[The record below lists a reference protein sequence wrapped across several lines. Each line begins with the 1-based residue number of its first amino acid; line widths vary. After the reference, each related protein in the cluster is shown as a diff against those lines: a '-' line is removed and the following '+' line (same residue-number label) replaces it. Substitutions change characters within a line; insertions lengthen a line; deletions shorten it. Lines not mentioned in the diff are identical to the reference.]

1 MNIVIFCFLFLS
13 LFLDFFAF
21 NFISFSFNNISF
33 IFPMFF
39 LVSNIILFKY
49 LNKNNIYIFILFII
63 LYSSVILN
71 NTILGMVLFSWIYFF
86 NKVFV
91 SIPLIIR
98 SILLIFIYDIIFYLI
113 LVLFNYLDFSIYFYL
128 YKVLRSILINIIYLF
143 LGDFVLK
150 KINL

>member
-13 LFLDFFAF
+13 LFLDFFVF

-71 NTILGMVLFSWIYFF
+71 NTILGMA
-86 NKVFV
+86 
-91 SIPLIIR
+91 
-98 SILLIFIYDIIFYLI
+98 
-113 LVLFNYLDFSIYFYL
+113 
-128 YKVLRSILINIIYLF
+128 
-143 LGDFVLK
+143 
-150 KINL
+150 

>member
-13 LFLDFFAF
+13 LFLDFFVF
-21 NFISFSFNNISF
+21 NFISFYFNNISF

>member
-1 MNIVIFCFLFLS
+1 
-13 LFLDFFAF
+13 
-21 NFISFSFNNISF
+21 
-33 IFPMFF
+33 MFF

-150 KINL
+150 KIDL